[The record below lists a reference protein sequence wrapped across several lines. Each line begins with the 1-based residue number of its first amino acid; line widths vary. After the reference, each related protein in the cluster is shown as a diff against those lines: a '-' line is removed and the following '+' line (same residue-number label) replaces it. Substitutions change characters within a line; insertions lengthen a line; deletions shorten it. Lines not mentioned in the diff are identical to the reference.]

1 MRKRSVANQPKEAGF
16 VTFEMSGSMLLYLI
30 MMAAAAALVY
40 SLMSSS
46 KLAST
51 NQALM
56 SLRLQIQQL
65 YSGGSDY
72 AGLDNG
78 LALKSGLVP
87 KSFLRGTKIQTPW
100 GGDVVLSASGDG
112 TTFAISLGEIPQ
124 EECTKLATSQLESW
138 SSVSV
143 NGTPI
148 DRTTGAS
155 SAARSCNDSNTIVF
169 TSR

>member
-1 MRKRSVANQPKEAGF
+1 MRKRNVVRQNREGGF

-30 MMAAAAALVY
+30 MMAAAAVLVY

-51 NQALM
+51 NQGLM

-72 AGLDNG
+72 AGLDND

-87 KSFLRGTKIQTPW
+87 KSFVRGAKMQTPW
-100 GGDVVLSASGDG
+100 GGDVVLSASSDG
-112 TTFAISLGEIPQ
+112 TSFAISLSEIPQ
-124 EECTKLATSQLESW
+124 EECTKLATSQLDSW

-148 DRTTGAS
+148 EKATGAS